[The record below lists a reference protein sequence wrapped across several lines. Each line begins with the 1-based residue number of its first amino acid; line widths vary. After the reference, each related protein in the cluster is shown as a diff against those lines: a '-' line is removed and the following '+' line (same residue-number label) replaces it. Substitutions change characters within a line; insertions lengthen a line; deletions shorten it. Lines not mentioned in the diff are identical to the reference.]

1 MEQTIATMTTRHILI
16 IDDDDDI
23 QAVAQLAL
31 QAVGGW
37 NVSTAA
43 SGHEGLAK
51 AINEQPDAI
60 LLDVMMPD
68 MDGIATFQALQANPI
83 TRSIPVI
90 LMTAKTQAAEQR
102 RFADLG
108 VAAIIT
114 KPFKAM
120 KLPAQIAEILD
131 WGRAD

>member
-1 MEQTIATMTTRHILI
+1 MTTRHILI